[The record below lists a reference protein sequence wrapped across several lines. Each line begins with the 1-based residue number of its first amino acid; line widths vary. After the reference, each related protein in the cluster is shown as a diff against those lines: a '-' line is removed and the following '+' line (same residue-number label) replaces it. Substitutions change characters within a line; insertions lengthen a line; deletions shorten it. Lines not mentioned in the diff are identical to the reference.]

1 MSKRQDET
9 MQYRRLFGRLF
20 IGIGCTII
28 LLTVIVNIIDYRK
41 GRSAVE
47 EFEVAKLQQEQTP
60 ESPDADKE
68 VTEKNDKLTKGVIG
82 VLAIDKIEMEE
93 AVKEGAESSVISSA
107 LGHISGTAMPGMQGN
122 CAIEGHRNYV
132 FGRFFNR
139 LDEVAVGDVITIETL
154 DNTYEYKVYEV
165 LVVEPTEVSVLE
177 DTEAYDLTLVT
188 CTPLFIG
195 SHRLI
200 IKATLQ

>member
-47 EFEVAKLQQEQTP
+47 KFEVAKLQQEQTP

-82 VLAIDKIEMEE
+82 VLAIDKIELEE

-122 CAIEGHRNYV
+122 CAIAGHRNYV

>member
-47 EFEVAKLQQEQTP
+47 KFEVAKLQQEQTP

-122 CAIEGHRNYV
+122 CAIAGHRNYV

>member
-1 MSKRQDET
+1 M
-9 MQYRRLFGRLF
+9 
-20 IGIGCTII
+20 
-28 LLTVIVNIIDYRK
+28 
-41 GRSAVE
+41 
-47 EFEVAKLQQEQTP
+47 
-60 ESPDADKE
+60 
-68 VTEKNDKLTKGVIG
+68 
-82 VLAIDKIEMEE
+82 LAIDKIEMEE